1 MHADLTTQSG
11 AKMTIQIV
19 GAHRVAPTKCQSE
32 KSRTLK
38 NSDRKNLNTQNVDGQ
53 RGSILQNAYDRK
65 RRLFKQKITGP
76 KNPTFMNLN
85 MFN

>member
-38 NSDRKNLNTQNVDGQ
+38 NSDRKNSNAQNVEGQ
-53 RGSILQNAYDRK
+53 TGSILQNVHDRK
-65 RRLFKQKITGP
+65 RRLFKQKITGQKTP
-76 KNPTFMNLN
+76 HL
-85 MFN
+85 